1 MITLPLAL
9 AAMTAGLVGGVHCV
23 GMCGG
28 ISALLSHA
36 PNEAPNDAP
45 ERGLANGQNKVIA
58 IHSSTKSLAANAAST
73 GTYRHQILLQSGRI
87 FTYLLIGILFGGVGA
102 AGLQFKPYL
111 PVQKILFIIGNFAL
125 VLLGLHLLGLTIVAS
140 LLKKISGPIL
150 QFGHSLMPAIAYGR
164 RHPFLMGMSWGCL
177 PCGLLYGVA
186 PFALLSGDAF
196 SGAVLMLLF
205 GVSALPH
212 LLFTQTLLRR
222 ANSAKFSA
230 YFRAAC
236 ACCLI
241 LIGLFGL
248 WYFDMK
254 NMPSFLCVTPVA

>member
-9 AAMTAGLVGGVHCV
+9 AAMTSGLVGGVHCV

-28 ISALLSHA
+28 ISTLLSQL
-36 PNEAPNDAP
+36 P
-45 ERGLANGQNKVIA
+45 ERQIMNGNNKVIA
-58 IHSSTKSLAANAAST
+58 IQTASTFPVVGAASK
-73 GTYRHQILLQSGRI
+73 GTCRHQILLQSGRLL
-87 FTYLLIGILFGGVGA
+87 TYMLIGMLFGGLGA
-102 AGLQFKPYL
+102 AGMQFKPYL
-111 PVQKILFIIGNFAL
+111 PVQKILFVIGNSAL
-125 VLLGLHLLGLTIVAS
+125 VLLGLHLLGLTFAAS
-140 LLKKISGPIL
+140 LFKKISGPIL
-150 QFGHSLMPAIAYGR
+150 QFGHSLMPAIEYGR

-196 SGAVLMLLF
+196 SGAILMLLF
-205 GVSALPH
+205 GLTALPH
-212 LLFTQTLLRR
+212 LLFTQTLLRHS
-222 ANSAKFSA
+222 NSAQFA
-230 YFRAAC
+230 TYFRIVS

-254 NMPSFLCVTPVA
+254 NMPSFLCVTPVG

>member
-9 AAMTAGLVGGVHCV
+9 AVMTAGLVGGVHCV

-28 ISALLSHA
+28 ISTLLSHA
-36 PNEAPNDAP
+36 PERAIPNS
-45 ERGLANGQNKVIA
+45 NKKIIA
-58 IHSSTKSLAANAAST
+58 IHNGSKPLAANADST
-73 GTYRHQILLQSGRI
+73 ENYRYQILLQSGRLM
-87 FTYLLIGILFGGVGA
+87 TYMLIGMLFGGIGA
-102 AGLQFKPYL
+102 AGMQFKPYL
-111 PVQKILFIIGNFAL
+111 PMQKILFVVGNLAL
-125 VLLGLHLLGLTIVAS
+125 VLLGLHLLGLKFTAL

-150 QFGHSLMPAIAYGR
+150 QFGHSFMPAVTYGR

-186 PFALLSGDAF
+186 PFALLSGDAL
-196 SGAVLMLLF
+196 SGAILMLLF
-205 GVSALPH
+205 GLTALPH
-212 LLFTQTLLRR
+212 LLFTQILIRR
-222 ANSAKFSA
+222 GNSGRFTTYIK
-230 YFRAAC
+230 AAS

-254 NMPSFLCVTPVA
+254 NMPSFLCVTSAA